1 MRTAENAV
9 ANGFLSFA
17 LLALLSACGAT
28 SDVRIATP
36 MQDVTAFTFLDERPS
51 DNRASHIDEGVAG
64 TSVFYGDDKLSPGSP
79 ELTKT
84 WLQKAMGAELAGKT
98 VALRLFTI
106 SVFDPGAAVDRNQLD
121 AAKNTARA
129 SVPKGGGVQ
138 GAAGAALAEPIIY
151 GIESAKSQKS
161 LYVRIEGDLDQ
172 KPFSVIHSERVRGRV
187 TERNVRNTIV
197 RALDKL
203 VSALR
208 DEMKPK

>member
-1 MRTAENAV
+1 MRSAENAV
-9 ANGFLSFA
+9 VSGFLSFA
-17 LLALLSACGAT
+17 LLVLLSACGAT

-36 MQDVTAFTFLDERPS
+36 IQGVTAFTFLDERPS
-51 DNRASHIDEGVAG
+51 DNKASHIDEGGAG
-64 TSVFYGDDKLSPGSP
+64 TSVFYGDDKLSPASP

-84 WLQKAMGAELAGKT
+84 WLQKAMGAEL
-98 VALRLFTI
+98 
-106 SVFDPGAAVDRNQLD
+106 GAAVDRNQLD

-151 GIESAKSQKS
+151 GMESAKSQKS
-161 LYVRIEGDLDQ
+161 LYVRIEGDFDQ